1 MSPRRTTAEA
11 MKTRGA
17 VLEAAFRV
25 ARGGAGRFTIDA
37 VAAEV
42 GFSKGAVLHHFPSK
56 EALAAGMLEKE
67 LDRLEEAIERR
78 LASEEPGE
86 PGRWLRAYVW
96 ANFELAPG
104 DPNVNAAIMAAG
116 ATNPGLLAVVHKRFE
131 GFRRRAEVDGLDATR
146 VSVVML
152 ATEGLA
158 AAEFF
163 GIRAP
168 ERKER
173 EALRGDLIGLTRGPA
188 PL

>member
-1 MSPRRTTAEA
+1 MEA
-11 MKTRGA
+11 METGGA
-17 VLEAAFRV
+17 VLAAAFRV

-37 VAAEV
+37 VATEA

-67 LDRLEEAIERR
+67 LDRLEQAIEDR
-78 LASEEPGE
+78 LAFEERGE

-96 ANFELAPG
+96 ANFEVGPG

-116 ATNPGLLAVVHKRFE
+116 ATNPGLLAVVRERFE
-131 GFRRRAEVDGLDATR
+131 GFRRRAEADGLDATR

-163 GIRAP
+163 EFRVP

-173 EALRGDLIGLTRGPA
+173 EALRGELIELTRGPVS
-188 PL
+188 PWTRRP